1 MSIYPPPE
9 FNQEFNSADF
19 PQVADDEVDLSNYLN
34 KLESSTIVGNLQ
46 LNSRLFLDNGTV
58 SVPSLTYINDTNTGF
73 YRIGDDNIGIS
84 TAGSNRVDI
93 SNDRVYVSNKLN
105 INDGSVG
112 SPTIYFGGD
121 DNTGFYR
128 AGSNNIGITTGGN
141 NRVDVNDSRVL
152 ISNKLYIND
161 GSAASPTLA
170 FNGDDNTGIFSES
183 DNQINITTAGV
194 SRFDINTAR
203 VHTELPLYI
212 SNGTSSNP
220 ALVFNDDTDTGFYR
234 NGANNIGISTG
245 GSNRL
250 DISNDKVNISN
261 KLTLPAGSV
270 GSPSLSFNDED
281 TGIYS
286 VGNNNIS
293 ISTGGS
299 NRLNISNDKVNISN
313 KLNLPAGSVG
323 LPSLSFNDED
333 TGIYSVGNNNLSIST
348 GGVNRMS
355 ISDTRCYIPNKLY
368 IDNGAVDS
376 PSLVFATDINT
387 GIYRIGVDN
396 IGISTAGVNRVDI
409 SNDRVYIP
417 GGLHVSDGSVGSPGV
432 AFGFDSNTGIYRI
445 GSNNLGISTGGNLR
459 FNVED
464 SKCVSSNPIE
474 ATSTGSGASTFK
486 NFQNSTGNVLNNFIK
501 LNTIFTNTFT
511 STAWALALNA
521 GNDLS
526 FQYASRSELDNFIER
541 GYMSDTASVSA
552 IDFTGQHRSLSDLTD
567 IKIGY
572 IVCSTGSMS
581 GGIISINESIPVV
594 EYSNNV
600 KDVRVF
606 GVISDE
612 EDEKSDT
619 REYASGVFVSVVD
632 KANDDNRLIINS
644 VGEGAIWVC
653 NNNGNLLNGDYITT
667 SNIEGLGQKQ
677 DDDIMHSY
685 TVAKITMDCDFTG
698 NNGQYEVVDEGTYIR
713 AFVGCTYHCG

>member
-105 INDGSVG
+105 INDGSVA

-270 GSPSLSFNDED
+270 GS
-281 TGIYS
+281 
-286 VGNNNIS
+286 
-293 ISTGGS
+293 
-299 NRLNISNDKVNISN
+299 
-313 KLNLPAGSVG
+313 
-323 LPSLSFNDED
+323 PSLSFNDED

>member
-105 INDGSVG
+105 INDGSAA

-250 DISNDKVNISN
+250 D
-261 KLTLPAGSV
+261 
-270 GSPSLSFNDED
+270 
-281 TGIYS
+281 
-286 VGNNNIS
+286 
-293 ISTGGS
+293 
-299 NRLNISNDKVNISN
+299 ISNDKVNISN

-581 GGIISINESIPVV
+581 GGVININESIPVV

-644 VGEGAIWVC
+644 VGEGGIWVC

-677 DDDIMHSY
+677 DNDIMHSY

>member
-105 INDGSVG
+105 INDGSAAF
-112 SPTIYFGGD
+112 PTIYFGDD

-286 VGNNNIS
+286 VGNNN
-293 ISTGGS
+293 
-299 NRLNISNDKVNISN
+299 
-313 KLNLPAGSVG
+313 
-323 LPSLSFNDED
+323 
-333 TGIYSVGNNNLSIST
+333 LSIST

-445 GSNNLGISTGGNLR
+445 ESDNIGITTGGALR
-459 FNVED
+459 FNVQND
-464 SKCVSSNPIE
+464 KCVSSNPIE

-552 IDFTGQHRSLSDLTD
+552 IDFTGQHRSLSNLTD

-581 GGIISINESIPVV
+581 GGVININESIPVV